1 VYLPRFPF
9 LIFVSLS
16 LLKQLAK
23 GYVLRGQGHSD
34 PDGGERGDYSD
45 WELTTL
51 PGPQK
56 RWTGGTLSGFSRV
69 FWWRD
74 IADG

>member
-23 GYVLRGQGHSD
+23 GYVLRGQGQIRMKIEGD
-34 PDGGERGDYSD
+34 PAS
-45 WELTTL
+45 LTYLLTDSHIAY
-51 PGPQK
+51 
-56 RWTGGTLSGFSRV
+56 RFSESG
-69 FWWRD
+69 
-74 IADG
+74 

>member
-23 GYVLRGQGHSD
+23 GYVLQGQGHYEWHSSSYRKGYMAANQMNNVVWNWVEL
-34 PDGGERGDYSD
+34 PVYKIVFSVILDG
-45 WELTTL
+45 
-51 PGPQK
+51 Q
-56 RWTGGTLSGFSRV
+56 
-69 FWWRD
+69 
-74 IADG
+74 